1 MRTSPPPPA
10 LVVGVAAR
18 RIALC
23 ARAAMPLCSDAVSRV
38 EERRMQVAMPWR
50 LSGTAVTTGVWSSSM
65 AAEAASGALETQIGM
80 CVCCALRLFASM
92 RCSDVG
98 MSCSY
103 DAYICLNAQKLLNS
117 YTNTYGT
124 GHNEADN
131 RHDAQPTDT
140 VNKRLRRTLSLRAGQ
155 TGLRG
160 ASGAAARMRN
170 RREHRCRPPRRS
182 QLSRSRSPLRWRGR
196 AASRRRARTTVH
208 TLFS

>member
-1 MRTSPPPPA
+1 MRTF
-10 LVVGVAAR
+10 
-18 RIALC
+18 
-23 ARAAMPLCSDAVSRV
+23 AAMS
-38 EERRMQVAMPWR
+38 WR
-50 LSGTAVTTGVWSSSM
+50 LSGAALATGVCSSSM

-80 CVCCALRLFASM
+80 CVCCALRLFTSM

-140 VNKRLRRTLSLRAGQ
+140 VNKRLRAELCRCALARLGFDAQ
-155 TGLRG
+155 
-160 ASGAAARMRN
+160 AAQRPECEVGESADAEHLATRCCPTRP
-170 RREHRCRPPRRS
+170 RHRCGVDE
-182 QLSRSRSPLRWRGR
+182 LRTAQRIE
-196 AASRRRARTTVH
+196 RTAIP
-208 TLFS
+208 

>member
-1 MRTSPPPPA
+1 MRTF
-10 LVVGVAAR
+10 
-18 RIALC
+18 
-23 ARAAMPLCSDAVSRV
+23 AAMS
-38 EERRMQVAMPWR
+38 WR
-50 LSGTAVTTGVWSSSM
+50 LSGAALATGVCSSSM

-80 CVCCALRLFASM
+80 CVCCALRLFTSM

-140 VNKRLRRTLSLRAGQ
+140 VNKRLRAELCRCALARLGFEAQAAQRPECEIAENTDADHLADRSCPARARHCGGVDELRAGA
-155 TGLRG
+155 GLERP
-160 ASGAAARMRN
+160 SILFSHSQRN
-170 RREHRCRPPRRS
+170 RSSGP
-182 QLSRSRSPLRWRGR
+182 LSEAPWSAIHIGLLP
-196 AASRRRARTTVH
+196 V
-208 TLFS
+208 

>member
-1 MRTSPPPPA
+1 
-10 LVVGVAAR
+10 
-18 RIALC
+18 
-23 ARAAMPLCSDAVSRV
+23 
-38 EERRMQVAMPWR
+38 MQMAMPWR

-140 VNKRLRRTLSLRAGQ
+140 VDKRLRRTLSLRAGQ

-170 RREHRCRPPRRS
+170 RRERRCRPPRRS

-208 TLFS
+208 ALFS

>member
-1 MRTSPPPPA
+1 
-10 LVVGVAAR
+10 
-18 RIALC
+18 
-23 ARAAMPLCSDAVSRV
+23 
-38 EERRMQVAMPWR
+38 MQMAMPWR

-131 RHDAQPTDT
+131 RHDAQPRNLLIPSTN
-140 VNKRLRRTLSLRAGQ
+140 VCAELCRCALARLGFEAQAAQRPECEIAENADADHLADRSCPARARHCGGVDELRAGA
-155 TGLRG
+155 GLERP
-160 ASGAAARMRN
+160 SILFSHSQRN
-170 RREHRCRPPRRS
+170 RSSGPLSEAQCR
-182 QLSRSRSPLRWRGR
+182 
-196 AASRRRARTTVH
+196 T
-208 TLFS
+208 